1 MGKKTLHNLPFLE
14 KTKKNNRKD
23 DFMSQFMQQLTEN
36 AYFQSLPKWVQES
49 VMQSPLNAQNEEEL
63 RLFVNQLLRSNDN

>member
-1 MGKKTLHNLPFLE
+1 
-14 KTKKNNRKD
+14 
-23 DFMSQFMQQLTEN
+23 MSQFMQQLPEN